1 MIPIFLAKLAYSTL
15 HSTKYSVC
23 RKAASMSFYN
33 VLSDSEKLTMGP
45 IVISKKTIGLFAFD
59 GFSANDMLHFSR
71 FRALLC
77 FFLLPASRQTEWCY

>member
-1 MIPIFLAKLAYSTL
+1 
-15 HSTKYSVC
+15 
-23 RKAASMSFYN
+23 MSFYN

-71 FRALLC
+71 FRAFFFFFFFSYRLLGE
-77 FFLLPASRQTEWCY
+77 LDGAVSIPIV